1 MGNYEKALEFL
12 KQKYSESEYFK
23 RKPWSMEYRINHSI
37 RTANIG
43 RYIAKCEGMN
53 EEALAI
59 GCLLHDISYAL
70 DFNSKEDIINHG
82 RTSAKMVRPFLKE
95 LGYTEELINNICYG
109 IAIHVDDKADFE
121 GTLNP
126 FSYSIVAS
134 DNIDRYDTYRIY
146 DNMEHVHFDK
156 ISIEEQ
162 LQYVN
167 KMLKQLKKAKL
178 VNFMTKTANDLWQ
191 DKIAFQIKYFNRL
204 LKQLQNSF

>member
-1 MGNYEKALEFL
+1 
-12 KQKYSESEYFK
+12 
-23 RKPWSMEYRINHSI
+23 
-37 RTANIG
+37 
-43 RYIAKCEGMN
+43 MN

-70 DFNSKEDIINHG
+70 DFTCKEDIINHG
-82 RTSAKMVRPFLKE
+82 RTSAKMVRPFLQE
-95 LGYTEELINNICYG
+95 LGYSEELINNICYG

-146 DNMEHVHFDK
+146 DNMEHIHFDK
-156 ISIEEQ
+156 ISIDEQ
-162 LQYVN
+162 IAYVT
-167 KMLKQLKKAKL
+167 KMLRQLKKAKL

>member
-1 MGNYEKALEFL
+1 MVNYKKALDFL
-12 KQKYSESEYFK
+12 ISNYSKSEYFK
-23 RKPWSMEYRINHSI
+23 RKPWSMEYRINHCI

-43 RYIAKCEGMN
+43 REIARKEGMN

-70 DFNSKEDIINHG
+70 DFNTKEDMINHG
-82 RTSAKMVRPFLKE
+82 RTSAKMVRPFLEE
-95 LGYTEELINNICYG
+95 LGYNQEIINNICYG

-134 DNIDRYDTYRIY
+134 DLIDRYDTYRIY
-146 DNMEHVHFDK
+146 DNMEHIHFDK
-156 ISIEEQ
+156 LSLEEQ
-162 LQYVN
+162 LEYVT
-167 KMLKQLKKAKL
+167 KQLKLLKKAKL
-178 VNFMTKTANDLWQ
+178 ANFMTKTANEMWI
-191 DKIAFQIKYFNRL
+191 DKISFQIKYFNRL

>member
-12 KQKYSESEYFK
+12 KQKYSESAYFQ

-43 RYIAKCEGMN
+43 RLIAKEEGMN

-70 DFNSKEDIINHG
+70 DFSSKEEMINHG

-95 LGYTEELINNICYG
+95 LGYSDELIHNICFG
-109 IAIHVDDKADFE
+109 IAIHVDEKADFE
-121 GTLNP
+121 GTINP

-134 DNIDRYDTYRIY
+134 DHIDRYDTYRIY

-156 ISIEEQ
+156 LPIEEQ
-162 LQYVN
+162 IAYVT
-167 KMLKQLKKAKL
+167 KTLKQLKKAKMI
-178 VNFMTKTANDLWQ
+178 NFMTNTANELWQ

>member
-12 KQKYSESEYFK
+12 KQKYSESAYFQ

-43 RYIAKCEGMN
+43 RLIAKEEGMN

-70 DFNSKEDIINHG
+70 DFSSKEEMINHG

-95 LGYTEELINNICYG
+95 LGYSDELIHNICFG
-109 IAIHVDDKADFE
+109 IAIHVDEKADFE
-121 GTLNP
+121 GTITP

-134 DNIDRYDTYRIY
+134 DHIDRYDTYRIY

-156 ISIEEQ
+156 LPIEEQ
-162 LQYVN
+162 IAYVT
-167 KMLKQLKKAKL
+167 KTLKQLKKAKMI
-178 VNFMTKTANDLWQ
+178 NFMTNTANELWQ
-191 DKIAFQIKYFNRL
+191 DKLAFQIKYFNRL

>member
-1 MGNYEKALEFL
+1 MGNFEKALEFL
-12 KQKYSESEYFK
+12 KQKYSESAYFQ

-43 RYIAKCEGMN
+43 RLIAKEEGMN

-70 DFNSKEDIINHG
+70 DFSSKEEMINHG

-95 LGYTEELINNICYG
+95 LGYSDELIHNICFG
-109 IAIHVDDKADFE
+109 IAIHVDEKADFE
-121 GTLNP
+121 GTINP

-134 DNIDRYDTYRIY
+134 DHIDRYDTYRIY

-156 ISIEEQ
+156 LPIEEQ
-162 LQYVN
+162 IAYVT
-167 KMLKQLKKAKL
+167 KTLKQLKKAKMI
-178 VNFMTKTANDLWQ
+178 NFMTNTANELWQ